1 MSRTD
6 QLHVTDKNGVRG
18 AIDVSAGPPF
28 DGDGEQVLVRL
39 EDGRAVI
46 VPTGVLVPRKEGGYF
61 LPISITELEKPGPDH
76 MTTPEKTQ
84 PARDLLVVPLI
95 EEELSVEKREVET
108 GRVRITKTVRERQ
121 EVVDEPLLQEEADI
135 RRVAVNRIVDG
146 PVPVRYEGDT
156 MIVPLL
162 EEVIV
167 TEKRLMLKEELHI
180 SVRQFEGRN
189 PQSVTLRSEE
199 AIIERLEGQETQRGD
214 EARAERGV
222 EL

>member
-1 MSRTD
+1 MSRND

-18 AIDVSAGPPF
+18 TIDVSAGPPF
-28 DGDGEQVLVRL
+28 DGDGAQVLVRL
-39 EDGRAVI
+39 EDGRAVT
-46 VPTGVLVPRKEGGYF
+46 VPTGVLVPRKEDGYF
-61 LPISITELEKPGPDH
+61 LPISLIELEQPIPDD
-76 MTTPEKTQ
+76 MATPEKTH
-84 PARDLLVVPLI
+84 PGRDLIVLPII

-108 GRVRITKTVRERQ
+108 GRVRIRKTVRERQ
-121 EVVDEPLLQEEADI
+121 EVVDEPLLQEEAEI

-167 TEKRLMLKEELHI
+167 TEKRLLLKEELHI

-189 PQSVTLRSEE
+189 PQTVTLRSEE
-199 AIIERLEGQETQRGD
+199 AIVERLDGRETQRGD
-214 EARAERGV
+214 KAQAE
-222 EL
+222 

>member
-1 MSRTD
+1 MSRID

-18 AIDVSAGPPF
+18 TIDVSAGPPF
-28 DGDGEQVLVRL
+28 DGDGAQVLVRL
-39 EDGRAVI
+39 EDGRAVV
-46 VPTGVLVPRKEGGYF
+46 VPTSELVPRKGNGYF
-61 LPISITELEKPGPDH
+61 LPISITELEESNTDDV
-76 MTTPEKTQ
+76 TAPEKVQ
-84 PARDLLVVPLI
+84 PTRDLLVVPII

-135 RRVAVNRIVDG
+135 RRVAINRIVDG

-180 SVRQFEGRN
+180 SVRQSEGRN

-199 AIIERLEGQETQRGD
+199 AVIERLDGREIRRTD
-214 EARAERGV
+214 EARAE
-222 EL
+222 

>member
-1 MSRTD
+1 MSRND

-18 AIDVSAGPPF
+18 TIDVSAGPPF
-28 DGDGEQVLVRL
+28 DGDGAQVLVRL
-39 EDGRAVI
+39 EDGRAVT
-46 VPTGVLVPRKEGGYF
+46 VPTGVLVPRKEDGYF
-61 LPISITELEKPGPDH
+61 LPISLIELEQPDPDD
-76 MTTPEKTQ
+76 MTTPQKTH
-84 PARDLLVVPLI
+84 PGRDLLVLPII

-108 GRVRITKTVRERQ
+108 GRVRIRKTVRERQ
-121 EVVDEPLLQEEADI
+121 EVVDEPLLQEEAEI

-167 TEKRLMLKEELHI
+167 TEKRLLLKEELHI

-189 PQSVTLRSEE
+189 PQTVTLRSEE
-199 AIIERLEGQETQRGD
+199 ATVERLDGRETQRGD
-214 EARAERGV
+214 EAQAE
-222 EL
+222 

>member
-1 MSRTD
+1 MSRND

-18 AIDVSAGPPF
+18 TIDVSAGPPF
-28 DGDGEQVLVRL
+28 DGDGAQVLVRL
-39 EDGRAVI
+39 ESGRVVA
-46 VPTGVLVPRKEGGYF
+46 VPTSELVPRKEDGYF
-61 LPISITELEKPGPDH
+61 LPISITELEESNTDGV
-76 MTTPEKTQ
+76 TTPEKIQ
-84 PARDLLVVPLI
+84 PARDLLVVPII

-121 EVVDEPLLQEEADI
+121 EVVDEPLLQEEANI
-135 RRVAVNRIVDG
+135 RRVAINRIVDG

-180 SVRQFEGRN
+180 SVRQSEGRN

-199 AIIERLEGQETQRGD
+199 AIIERLDGRETQRGD
-214 EARAERGV
+214 EAQTERGV